1 MTPQTPPPAAQE
13 PKNYVL
19 AWIGAL
25 LLILVYVFGLL
36 MFPPNAEVAEPTKMS
51 LFIGRF
57 HPILVHLP
65 IGALTVLVLVELLCL
80 RRKVEEQL
88 GSAALL
94 MLFVGAAGA
103 VVAVL
108 AGIMLSRE
116 GGYEG
121 GNFTLHMW
129 MGIAGT
135 GAVLLAL
142 VMRVMGMSGVNRGLL
157 DGARAMFL
165 AGFAVMGLGAH
176 FGGNMVHGNK
186 YLTEYAPDGIKEKMI
201 AGEKWMLS
209 FAETKEEPAKAAIET
224 TPKAPAPPAPTPAPD
239 KPAVAAVPTP
249 TQPAPPPAPAPA
261 ITSSTTPA
269 GGGDGVAIPA
279 AAGKVV
285 FKDII
290 LPVLEQK
297 CNKCHNEQ
305 KSKGDLRM
313 DTHEM
318 LLKGG
323 GDDVKTVIAGKP
335 EDSLFV
341 LRVKLP
347 IDDDEHMP
355 PEGRDQMTP
364 EELSLVS
371 WWIQSGASETQ
382 TADESKFPAETQAL
396 VEGLVK

>member
-1 MTPQTPPPAAQE
+1 MNPPPTNPQADQ
-13 PKNYVL
+13 PKSYVV

-36 MFPPNAEVAEPTKMS
+36 MYPPNAVGVEPSKMS

-57 HPILVHLP
+57 HPILVHMP
-65 IGALTVLVLVELLCL
+65 IGALSVLVLVELMCL
-80 RRKVEEQL
+80 RRKIEAQM

-94 MLFVGAAGA
+94 MLFVGSAGA

-121 GNFTLHMW
+121 GNFTLHLW

-135 GAVLLAL
+135 GAILLAL
-142 VMRVMGMSGVNRGLL
+142 VMRVMGMSGSNRGLL

-165 AGFAVMGLGAH
+165 AGFATMGLGAH

-186 YLTEYAPDGIKEKMI
+186 YLTEYAPDGLKEKMI
-201 AGEKWMLS
+201 GAEKWMLS
-209 FAETKEEPAKAAIET
+209 FAETKEA
-224 TPKAPAPPAPTPAPD
+224 PKKEEPAPTPTPPPV
-239 KPAVAAVPTP
+239 KPEVAVAPAPAPTP
-249 TQPAPPPAPAPA
+249 TQVPPTPAPTPTPAPEA
-261 ITSSTTPA
+261 TPA
-269 GGGDGVAIPA
+269 AGGEGVTIAA
-279 AAGKVV
+279 AAGKMV

-290 LPVLEQK
+290 QPVLEQK

-318 LLKGG
+318 LMKGG
-323 GDDVKTVIAGKP
+323 GDDVKTVIPGKP
-335 EDSLFV
+335 DESLFV
-341 LRVKLP
+341 ARVKLP

-364 EELSLVS
+364 EELALVS
-371 WWIQSGASETQ
+371 WWIKSGASETQ
-382 TADESKFPAETQAL
+382 KADDAKFPAETQAL

>member
-1 MTPQTPPPAAQE
+1 MNPQTPPPAAQE
-13 PKNYVL
+13 PKNYVI

-36 MFPPNAEVAEPTKMS
+36 MFPPNVEVAEPTKLS

-65 IGALTVLVLVELLCL
+65 IGALTALVLVELLCL
-80 RRKVEEQL
+80 RRKVEEQI

-116 GGYEG
+116 GGYASADY
-121 GNFTLHMW
+121 TLHLW

-142 VMRVMGMSGVNRGLL
+142 VMRVMGMSGENRGLL
-157 DGARAMFL
+157 DGARATFL

-176 FGGNMVHGNK
+176 FGGNMVHGNR
-186 YLTEYAPDGIKEKMI
+186 YLTEYAPDGLKERMI
-201 AGEKWMLS
+201 ATEKWMLS
-209 FAETKEEPAKAAIET
+209 FAETKKEPVKAVV
-224 TPKAPAPPAPTPAPD
+224 TP
-239 KPAVAAVPTP
+239 
-249 TQPAPPPAPAPA
+249 PAPPPATVKPAVVEKV
-261 ITSSTTPA
+261 TTTPA
-269 GGGDGVAIPA
+269 ALTQTPPKPAPTPPVTPPAPPSGGGDGVAIPA

-313 DTHEM
+313 DTHE
-318 LLKGG
+318 LLMQGG

-335 EDSLFV
+335 EESLFV

-371 WWIQSGASETQ
+371 WWIKSGASETQ